1 MIMKIKNNIAVSAS
15 GLVFNP
21 DTGESFTV
29 NPMGAEMLGYLA
41 EGVSQQEIESKIMGK
56 YNVDKSSFEKD
67 FEDFVDL
74 LKTYSLLEND

>member
-1 MIMKIKNNIAVSAS
+1 MKIKNNIAVSAS

-41 EGVSQQEIESKIMGK
+41 EGESQQEIEMKIAGK

-67 FEDFVDL
+67 FEDFVAL
-74 LKTYSLLEND
+74 LQTYSLLEND